1 MLSIGI
7 AVMMLAGVRGPFQ
20 VAATADGIVAA
31 DWTASREDFEVRL
44 AHRLG
49 ADLTTSP
56 AARARLDAAR
66 PVIER
71 LLAGEPADARAVPL
85 DLGDRPAWDRR
96 VLLAVR
102 DIPWGETAS
111 YGEVAR
117 RIGAPRAARAVGGA
131 VGRNPVS
138 LLVPCHRVIAADGT
152 LGGYGGDGPVDRAAG
167 LAWKRELLLREG
179 RTVPDRTG

>member
-1 MLSIGI
+1 MPSIGI
-7 AVMMLAGVRGPFQ
+7 AVMTLAGVRGPFQ
-20 VAATADGIVAA
+20 VAATADGVVAA
-31 DWTASREDFEVRL
+31 EWTASREDFEVRL

-71 LLAGEPADARAVPL
+71 LLAGESADAREIPL

>member
-1 MLSIGI
+1 MPSIGI
-7 AVMMLAGVRGPFQ
+7 AVMTLAGPRGPFQ

-31 DWTASREDFEVRL
+31 EWTGSRDGFEERL
-44 AHRLG
+44 ARRLRS
-49 ADLTTSP
+49 DLTSS
-56 AARARLDAAR
+56 AAASACLDAAGL
-66 PVIER
+66 VVEG
-71 LLAGEPADARAVPL
+71 LLAGEPVDVRTVPV
-85 DLGDRPAWDRR
+85 DLADRPTWDRR